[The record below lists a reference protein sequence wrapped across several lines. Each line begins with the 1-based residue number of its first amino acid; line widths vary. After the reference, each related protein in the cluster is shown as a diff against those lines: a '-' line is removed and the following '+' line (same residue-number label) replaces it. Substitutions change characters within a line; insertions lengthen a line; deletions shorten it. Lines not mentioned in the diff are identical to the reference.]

1 MVTSFVLNTRSEF
14 LKSRQ
19 TAAFW
24 LTVIGA
30 VFIPVVN
37 FIKLVARPDHFVK
50 GFKNDPWQIIIND
63 NWQAATFFLLPM
75 YVILVTSLVV
85 QIEYK
90 NNTWKQVYASPRT
103 LTDIFFSRFIVIHS
117 LILFCFIVFSASIVL
132 ASCAANLIQKQY
144 TFFDHPVP
152 WKGLFL
158 LIAKTYYSV
167 LAITAIQYW
176 LSLRFK
182 NFIIPVGIGLGLLIT
197 GFIVHQWEQLYFH
210 PYMYPIIAF
219 WPSFQKN
226 TAFIFKAQVLDVSWF
241 VIVLMMAFWD
251 MTRRRE
257 KG

>member
-1 MVTSFVLNTRSEF
+1 MVTSFILNTRSEF
-14 LKSRQ
+14 LKSRH

-37 FIKLVARPDHFVK
+37 FIKLVARPDHFAK
-50 GFKNDPWQIIIND
+50 GFKNDPWQLMIND

-85 QIEYK
+85 QVEYK

-103 LTDIFFSRFIVIHS
+103 MADIFFSRFIVIHS
-117 LILFCFIVFSASIVL
+117 LILFCFILFSTSIVL

-152 WKGLFL
+152 WKSLFL
-158 LIAKTYYSV
+158 LISKTYYSI

-182 NFIIPVGIGLGLLIT
+182 NFIIPMGIGLGLLIT

-226 TAFIFKAQVLDVSWF
+226 AAFVFKAQVLDVSWF
-241 VIVLMMAFWD
+241 VIVLLLAFWD